1 MTSSETISN
10 TPGAM
15 RLPGTA
21 DSAPFLCLMVTAAL
35 LTSLFASKVF
45 TLAFLSL
52 ALVLLFL
59 NAQEPS
65 RSSIAGSGVKQLWIA
80 LGLPLAY
87 IFLSSF
93 WSNDPGF
100 SLLAAGKLLILLLV
114 GSLAVSPHF
123 SRHILATWTT
133 RLAGAAWLR
142 PLVLI
147 VAVVTLA
154 GAAFDSLF
162 QPNAV
167 PLLSDVYKLLA
178 TAFPLLWILAACL
191 GADLRKS
198 WLVLWLIALI
208 FLSGEHVVG
217 PLAFALTALVLP
229 VAAHFRRPEW
239 IVPMAALAASSI
251 IILAAIYFQSQG
263 GPVVEGD
270 RNAGALSELLARVNA
285 GDRQMIWLQAFRVF
299 QEEPWFGHGFRMS
312 RFILEAGTGGNPP
325 AHILHPHNFTLQI
338 LMEVGILGML
348 VIYTGFSLAWVK
360 LLSWMNP
367 QGVQL
372 ATGLGFCLLVVWSA
386 GFGVWQSYLLGAF
399 ISGLTLI
406 RLCFPSAPTSAPQG
420 AQPK

>member
-1 MTSSETISN
+1 MSS
-10 TPGAM
+10 TPGAV

-21 DSAPFLCLMVTAAL
+21 DSAPFLCLMVTVAL

-65 RSSIAGSGVKQLWIA
+65 RASIAGPGVKRLWVAI
-80 LGLPLAY
+80 GLPLAY
-87 IFLSSF
+87 IFASSF
-93 WSNDPGF
+93 WSMDPGF
-100 SLLAAGKLLILLLV
+100 SLLAASKLLNLLLV
-114 GSLAVSPHF
+114 SSLAVSPHF

-147 VAVVTLA
+147 VAVITLA

-167 PLLSDVYKLLA
+167 PLLSDVNKLLA
-178 TAFPLLWILAACL
+178 TVFPLLWILAACL
-191 GADLRKS
+191 GADLWKS

-239 IVPMAALAASSI
+239 IVPMAALAASSV

-263 GPVVEGD
+263 GPIVEGD

-285 GDRQMIWLQAFRVF
+285 GDRQMIWFQAFRVF
-299 QEEPWFGHGFRMS
+299 LEEPWFGHGFRMS

-367 QGVQL
+367 QGVRL

-399 ISGLTLI
+399 FAGLTLI
-406 RLCFPSAPTSAPQG
+406 RLCFPSEPTSAPQDD
-420 AQPK
+420 QPK